1 MTNDSKTTDQRR
13 RTKRRYA
20 HELYPHAEE
29 WQTRPLELEVPYLYA
44 RATGMDVCGTGWFDA
59 EPKERGARTHHLVNA
74 QQIALMADA
83 MLQGL
88 TGQEAWAWA
97 TQRMTDDGE
106 LVYERAVHYGVN
118 LAQIK
123 PYPCGPTPDHHEHC
137 TPSGKG
143 WSTITRVPGTEDD
156 CEECTEPVPE
166 AEATR

>member
-29 WQTRPLELEVPYLYA
+29 WQTRPLEVEVPYLYA
-44 RATGMDVCGTGWFDA
+44 RAIGFDVQGTGWFA
-59 EPKERGARTHHLVNA
+59 HVQPESNNRTMEMINAR
-74 QQIALMADA
+74 QIALMANA

-97 TQRMTDDGE
+97 AERMTDDGGC
-106 LVYERAVHYGVN
+106 VYDRTIHYGVDPDT
-118 LAQIK
+118 IK
-123 PYPCGPTPDHHEHC
+123 PYPCGPTPDYHEHS

-143 WSTITRVPGTEDD
+143 WSTITRAPGAEDD

-166 AEATR
+166 AEANR